1 MIDSRDK
8 PRGSTINLKGIDD
21 RLKGS
26 SRSRGTVDS
35 HTQGRNRKTY
45 PGIPIYEELLNRM
58 TKRFENPRHS
68 VQRPATQRGSE
79 RIGKDIRIETRK
91 LEPHIPPRRGK
102 TRSPSLACEDL
113 ADSSEFPSP
122 TPHRSYC
129 EAGPCKAPDSF
140 FRLLLFFRAGS
151 EEEEGGEEGLLV
163 VLGTTGETPVAEDRP
178 EDAVALLSGR
188 WLAEET
194 RGILPPAKG
203 LLTGVS

>member
-79 RIGKDIRIETRK
+79 RLGKDIRIETRK

-122 TPHRSYC
+122 TLHRSTARQDHAKPQTASSASSSSS
-129 EAGPCKAPDSF
+129 ERAPKKK
-140 FRLLLFFRAGS
+140 RGEKRASWLSS
-151 EEEEGGEEGLLV
+151 EPQVKHPWPKTDQKTQLHYSQADG
-163 VLGTTGETPVAEDRP
+163 
-178 EDAVALLSGR
+178 
-188 WLAEET
+188 
-194 RGILPPAKG
+194 
-203 LLTGVS
+203 